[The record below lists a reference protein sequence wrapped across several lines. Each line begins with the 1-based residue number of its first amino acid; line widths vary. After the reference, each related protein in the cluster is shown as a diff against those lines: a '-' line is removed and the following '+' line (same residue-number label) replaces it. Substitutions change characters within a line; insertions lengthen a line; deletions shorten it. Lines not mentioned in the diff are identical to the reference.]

1 MQTYHPELEKDLAP
15 MLNRHAI
22 DRSEDLE
29 QAFSDLVEENRL
41 LQIGV
46 VGRVKAG
53 KSSCSTLWCLMATPF
68 SPGLQRR

>member
-1 MQTYHPELEKDLAP
+1 MTPQHVLELNQRLHQWMQTDHPELEKDLAP

-46 VGRVKAG
+46 VGRV
-53 KSSCSTLWCLMATPF
+53 
-68 SPGLQRR
+68 